1 MTKNT
6 TSNIET
12 ELLKLAEDMHNSTFL
27 IGSKLLDVQQN
38 EIYKQWGYEN
48 FTEWLNDFSKKAKV
62 KKTKLWDSKK
72 VVKMLND
79 TATPFSEVSQTS
91 TKGLYQISRIHK
103 KENDSG
109 QTKQLIAQLT
119 NKEITVVQLKNLA
132 KETIKPTELNVVA
145 TPVIE
150 LENNKKS
157 TWEINRYQVFFI
169 SLLLVACI
177 IFYITNAF

>member
-12 ELLKLAEDMHNSTFL
+12 ELLKLAANLNNGTFL
-27 IGSKLLDVQQN
+27 LGSKLLEVQQN
-38 EIYKQWGYEN
+38 EIYKQLGYES
-48 FTEWLNDFSKKAKV
+48 FTVWLNDFSKKAKV

-91 TKGLYQISRIHK
+91 TKGLYQIARIHK
-103 KENDSG
+103 KENDRG
-109 QTKQLIAQLT
+109 QTKKLIVQLS
-119 NKEITVVQLKNLA
+119 NKEITVAQLKELA
-132 KETIKPTELNVVA
+132 KETIKPTESNVVT
-145 TPVIE
+145 TPVIK

-157 TWEINRYQVFFI
+157 TWEIKRYQGFFI

-177 IFYITNAF
+177 IFYIVNAF

>member
-12 ELLKLAEDMHNSTFL
+12 ELLKLAADMNNGTFL
-27 IGSKLLDVQQN
+27 LGSKLLEVQQN
-38 EIYKQWGYEN
+38 EIYKQWGYES

-79 TATPFSEVSQTS
+79 TSTPFSEVSQTS
-91 TKGLYQISRIHK
+91 TKGLYQIARIHK
-103 KENDSG
+103 KENDRG
-109 QTKQLIAQLT
+109 QTKKLIVQLT
-119 NKEITVVQLKNLA
+119 NKEITAAQLNNLA
-132 KETIKPTELNVVA
+132 KKTIKPTEINVVT

-150 LENNKKS
+150 LESNKKS
-157 TWEINRYQVFFI
+157 TWGINRYQGVFI
-169 SLLLVACI
+169 SLILVACI
-177 IFYITNAF
+177 IFYIANAF

>member
-12 ELLKLAEDMHNSTFL
+12 ELLKLAANLNNGTFL
-27 IGSKLLDVQQN
+27 LGSKLLEVQQN
-38 EIYKQWGYEN
+38 EIYKQWGYES
-48 FTEWLNDFSKKAKV
+48 FTVWLNDFSKKAKV

-91 TKGLYQISRIHK
+91 TKGLYQIARIHK
-103 KENDSG
+103 KENDSS
-109 QTKQLIAQLT
+109 QTKKLIAELT
-119 NKEITVVQLKNLA
+119 NKEITVTKLKELA
-132 KETIKPTELNVVA
+132 KETIKPIETNVVT
-145 TPVIE
+145 TPVVE

-177 IFYITNAF
+177 IFYIANAF